1 MDGLSSDDDEVQF
14 TGTLDADAARE
25 RDRAAA
31 EASGNAFDLCS
42 QESTPAQGEDTE
54 AGYMAYFAGRR
65 GSTAAA
71 EPDTDG
77 EDASPFVGGGGEA
90 VSPRRQPS
98 PDDENDGDAEAAPP
112 PPPPPPKRGK
122 RRRSRQRSGY
132 GSDDG
137 FVVDDDD
144 PVAASDDEYAD
155 GDDDA
160 AHRTPA
166 RRRKKK
172 RRPRKEKSH
181 GYEKDDFIA
190 SSDEDEA
197 APPPAPRKKKKRR
210 RQPRDEADEEDDVR
224 KELNFDDED
233 DDEEEAWR
241 DERRRAAGEDGD
253 PEEEFD
259 FGGAKGA
266 EGAAGA
272 RFAVGDEVE
281 AQCPGW
287 GETWYKATIEEVKRS
302 KYAVR
307 WTGADRDKVNVVDP
321 KMVRARRAGSDADA
335 DAGADSSGAESED
348 EYPDRPR
355 ELRGRELMT
364 CACCRWRGKP
374 RYGSSANGFRDGWCQ
389 PVDNFSRAVRRG
401 DYGKY
406 MTEPFCLEEHASQ
419 QTEYVN
425 RVLRPK
431 VTPDDGGQASCD
443 DDDDDDDGAGVGA
456 ADDGG
461 SYRDGD
467 GSSAGDS
474 SGDGDVEA
482 RVQAAP
488 TMRVKE
494 LKAVL
499 AARGVS
505 TDGMVEKSELVQAYV
520 NSLQKGAGGGDGA
533 EQQGDDESDGGGGAE
548 EDVQEAP
555 QPQEEEEEEEEE
567 EDDDDDD
574 EEYAEATPLGVPYE
588 KRETVKAL
596 GAWWNA
602 ATRTWMAP
610 EGAERKKFA
619 PWIRVAGPKRYLC
632 HPFSKN
638 DEVKREVGARFDG
651 SRRQWYIPEEC
662 LCARNLEY
670 CRSRGWLA

>member
-31 EASGNAFDLCS
+31 EASGNAFDLCT
-42 QESTPAQGEDTE
+42 QESQGEDTE
-54 AGYMAYFAGRR
+54 AGYMAYFGSRR
-65 GSTAAA
+65 GSTAPA
-71 EPDTDG
+71 EPDASTDG
-77 EDASPFVGGGGEA
+77 EDASPFVGGG
-90 VSPRRQPS
+90 
-98 PDDENDGDAEAAPP
+98 DEAASPP
-112 PPPPPPKRGK
+112 APPATPKRGK
-122 RRRSRQRSGY
+122 RRRSGHGY
-132 GSDDG
+132 RPDG

-144 PVAASDDEYAD
+144 PDAASDEEYAD
-155 GDDDA
+155 GDDA
-160 AHRTPA
+160 ARHRTPS
-166 RRRKKK
+166 RKKKK

-190 SSDEDEA
+190 SSDDEEE
-197 APPPAPRKKKKRR
+197 APPPAPRKKKRR
-210 RQPRDEADEEDDVR
+210 RQPRDEADDDAVR
-224 KELNFDDED
+224 RNLADDFSD
-233 DDEEEAWR
+233 DDEEAAR

-259 FGGAKGA
+259 FGGGAKAA
-266 EGAAGA
+266 EGAAGG

-287 GETWYKATIEEVKRS
+287 GETWYDATIERVLAR
-302 KYAVR
+302 KYEVR
-307 WTGADRDKVNVVDP
+307 WTGADRDKCNVVDT
-321 KMVRARRAGSDADA
+321 KMVRARTTRVDPNMVRARGSGASSDADA
-335 DAGADSSGAESED
+335 DADSSGAESED

-374 RYGSSANGFRDGWCQ
+374 KYGTSANGFRDGYCQ

-443 DDDDDDDGAGVGA
+443 DDDEDNSAGAGA

-461 SYRDGD
+461 SYRSAGSNDGD
-467 GSSAGDS
+467 SD
-474 SGDGDVEA
+474 DGDADA
-482 RVQAAP
+482 RVRAMP
-488 TMRVKE
+488 TKD

-505 TDGMVEKSELVQAYV
+505 TVGMVEKSELVAAYV
-520 NSLQKGAGGGDGA
+520 KLLRAGGGDSDSDGA
-533 EQQGDDESDGGGGAE
+533 E
-548 EDVQEAP
+548 VQEAP
-555 QPQEEEEEEEEE
+555 QEQEEE
-567 EDDDDDD
+567 EDDDDDG
-574 EEYAEATPLGVPYE
+574 EEPYAEARPLGASFEYKE
-588 KRETVKAL
+588 RMKAL

-610 EGAERKKFA
+610 QGAERRVFDR
-619 PWIRVAGPKRYLC
+619 WVRVAGPKRYLC

-651 SRRQWYIPEEC
+651 SRRKWYIPEEC
-662 LCARNLEY
+662 LCARNLDY

>member
-1 MDGLSSDDDEVQF
+1 MDDGLSSDDDEVQF

-31 EASGNAFDLCS
+31 EASGNAFDLCT
-42 QESTPAQGEDTE
+42 QE
-54 AGYMAYFAGRR
+54 
-65 GSTAAA
+65 STAAA

-90 VSPRRQPS
+90 APPLSPRRQPS
-98 PDDENDGDAEAAPP
+98 PDDEDDSDEAAPP
-112 PPPPPPKRGK
+112 TPKRGK
-122 RRRSRQRSGY
+122 RRRSGRRRSGY

-144 PVAASDDEYAD
+144 PVAASDDDYAD
-155 GDDDA
+155 EDDA
-160 AHRTPA
+160 ARHRTPS
-166 RRRKKK
+166 RKKKK

-190 SSDEDEA
+190 SSDDEEE
-197 APPPAPRKKKKRR
+197 APPPAPRKKKRR
-210 RQPRDEADEEDDVR
+210 RQPRDEADDDDDVR
-224 KELNFDDED
+224 RTLDFSSD
-233 DDEEEAWR
+233 DDDVAAAEA
-241 DERRRAAGEDGD
+241 RRRAAGEDGD

-259 FGGAKGA
+259 LGGAKVGA
-266 EGAAGA
+266 GEG
-272 RFAVGDEVE
+272 FAVGDEVE
-281 AQCPGW
+281 ALW
-287 GETWYKATIEEVKRS
+287 DEKWWKATVEEVMRG
-302 KYAVR
+302 KYDVR
-307 WTGADRDKVNVVDP
+307 WTGPYRHMKNVVDAEN
-321 KMVRARRAGSDADA
+321 VRARTGSGASSGASSDADA
-335 DAGADSSGAESED
+335 DADAGPDSSDAEASVADED
-348 EYPDRPR
+348 PDRPR

-374 RYGSSANGFRDGWCQ
+374 KYGTQINGFRDGWCQ

-443 DDDDDDDGAGVGA
+443 DDDDDDSAGVGA

-461 SYRDGD
+461 SYR
-467 GSSAGDS
+467 SAGSNDCDS
-474 SGDGDVEA
+474 SDDGGDADA
-482 RVQAAP
+482 RVRAMP
-488 TMRVKE
+488 TKD

-505 TDGMVEKSELVQAYV
+505 TVGMVEKSELVAAYV
-520 NSLQKGAGGGDGA
+520 KLLRAGGGD
-533 EQQGDDESDGGGGAE
+533 SDSDGAE
-548 EDVQEAP
+548 EVQEAP
-555 QPQEEEEEEEEE
+555 QEQEEEEEEE
-567 EDDDDDD
+567 DDD
-574 EEYAEATPLGVPYE
+574 EEYAEATPLGVSYE

-610 EGAERKKFA
+610 QGAERKKFA
-619 PWIRVAGPKRYLC
+619 PWVRVAGPKRYLC

-651 SRRQWYIPEEC
+651 SRRKWYIPEEC
-662 LCARNLEY
+662 LCARNVEY

>member
-1 MDGLSSDDDEVQF
+1 MDDGLSSDDDEVQF

-31 EASGNAFDLCS
+31 EASGNTFDLCT
-42 QESTPAQGEDTE
+42 QE
-54 AGYMAYFAGRR
+54 
-65 GSTAAA
+65 STAAA

-90 VSPRRQPS
+90 PPPLSPRRQPS
-98 PDDENDGDAEAAPP
+98 PDDEDDSDEAAPP
-112 PPPPPPKRGK
+112 TPKRGK
-122 RRRSRQRSGY
+122 RRRSGRRRSGY

-144 PVAASDDEYAD
+144 PVAASDDDYAD
-155 GDDDA
+155 EDDA
-160 AHRTPA
+160 ARHRTPS
-166 RRRKKK
+166 RKKKK
-172 RRPRKEKSH
+172 RRPRRKEKSH

-190 SSDEDEA
+190 SSDDEEE
-197 APPPAPRKKKKRR
+197 APPPAPRKKKRR
-210 RQPRDEADEEDDVR
+210 RQPRDEVDEEDDVR
-224 KELNFDDED
+224 RALDFSSD
-233 DDEEEAWR
+233 DDDVAAAEA
-241 DERRRAAGEDGD
+241 RRRAAGEDGD

-259 FGGAKGA
+259 LGGGAKGA
-266 EGAAGA
+266 EGADGT

-287 GETWYKATIEEVKRS
+287 GETWYDATIERVLAR
-302 KYAVR
+302 KYEVR

-321 KMVRARRAGSDADA
+321 KMVRARRAGSGASSDGDA
-335 DAGADSSGAESED
+335 DAGPDSSAAESED
-348 EYPDRPR
+348 EDPDRPR

-374 RYGSSANGFRDGWCQ
+374 KYGTSANGFRDGYCQ

-443 DDDDDDDGAGVGA
+443 DDDDDDSAGVGA

-461 SYRDGD
+461 SYRGSDGD
-467 GSSAGDS
+467 GDGKSAGDS

-488 TMRVKE
+488 TMRPKE

-505 TDGMVEKSELVQAYV
+505 TAGMVEKSELVAAYIK
-520 NSLQKGAGGGDGA
+520 SLHEGAGGGDDGA
-533 EQQGDDESDGGGGAE
+533 EPQGDDPASNDGGGGAQ
-548 EDVQEAP
+548 EDVHAPQEAP
-555 QPQEEEEEEEEE
+555 QEEEE
-567 EDDDDDD
+567 EDDDDDDSD
-574 EEYAEATPLGVPYE
+574 EEYAEATPLGVSYE

-602 ATRTWMAP
+602 ATRNWMAP
-610 EGAERKKFA
+610 EGADRKKFA

-651 SRRQWYIPEEC
+651 SRRKWYIPEEC
-662 LCARNLEY
+662 LCARNVEY

>member
-42 QESTPAQGEDTE
+42 QESTPAQGQDTD
-54 AGYMAYFAGRR
+54 AGFMAYFAGRR
-65 GSTAAA
+65 GSTAPA
-71 EPDTDG
+71 EPDASTDG

-90 VSPRRQPS
+90 APPLSPRRQPS
-98 PDDENDGDAEAAPP
+98 PDDEDDSDEAAPP
-112 PPPPPPKRGK
+112 TPKRGK
-122 RRRSRQRSGY
+122 RRRSGRRRSGY

-144 PVAASDDEYAD
+144 PVAASDDDYAD
-155 GDDDA
+155 EDDA
-160 AHRTPA
+160 ARHRTPS
-166 RRRKKK
+166 RKKKK

-190 SSDEDEA
+190 SSDDEEE
-197 APPPAPRKKKKRR
+197 APPPAPRKKKRR
-210 RQPRDEADEEDDVR
+210 RQPRDEADDDDDVR
-224 KELNFDDED
+224 RTLDFSSD
-233 DDEEEAWR
+233 DDDVAAAEA
-241 DERRRAAGEDGD
+241 RRRAAGEDGD

-259 FGGAKGA
+259 LGGAKVGA
-266 EGAAGA
+266 GEG
-272 RFAVGDEVE
+272 FAVGDEVE
-281 AQCPGW
+281 ALW
-287 GETWYKATIEEVKRS
+287 DEKWWKATVEEVMRG
-302 KYAVR
+302 KYDVR
-307 WTGADRDKVNVVDP
+307 WTGPYRHMKNVVDAEN
-321 KMVRARRAGSDADA
+321 VRARTGSGASSGASSDADA
-335 DAGADSSGAESED
+335 GPDSSDAEASVADED
-348 EYPDRPR
+348 PDRPR

-374 RYGSSANGFRDGWCQ
+374 KYGTQINGFRDGWCQ

-425 RVLRPK
+425 RVLGPR
-431 VTPDDGGQASCD
+431 VTQDDGGEASCD
-443 DDDDDDDGAGVGA
+443 DDDDDDSAGVGA

-461 SYRDGD
+461 SYRGSGGDGD

-482 RVQAAP
+482 RVTAAP
-488 TMRVKE
+488 TMRIKE

-505 TDGMVEKSELVQAYV
+505 TDGMVEKSELVQAYIK
-520 NSLQKGAGGGDGA
+520 SLREGAGGGDSDDGA
-533 EQQGDDESDGGGGAE
+533 RQQDDPANSGGGSE
-548 EDVQEAP
+548 EDVHA
-555 QPQEEEEEEEEE
+555 PQEEEEEEEDDE
-567 EDDDDDD
+567 EDDDSD
-574 EEYAEATPLGVPYE
+574 EEYAEATPLGVSYE

-602 ATRTWMAP
+602 ATRNWMAP
-610 EGAERKKFA
+610 EGGDRKKFA
-619 PWIRVAGPKRYLC
+619 PWIRVAGPRRYLC

-662 LCARNLEY
+662 LCARNLDY

>member
-42 QESTPAQGEDTE
+42 QESTPAQGQDTDTS
-54 AGYMAYFAGRR
+54 YMAYFAGRR
-65 GSTAAA
+65 GSTAAAAAA

-90 VSPRRQPS
+90 APPLSPRRQPS
-98 PDDENDGDAEAAPP
+98 PDDEDDSDEAAPP
-112 PPPPPPKRGK
+112 PRTPKRGK
-122 RRRSRQRSGY
+122 RRRSGRRRSGY

-144 PVAASDDEYAD
+144 PVAASDDDYAD
-155 GDDDA
+155 EDDA
-160 AHRTPA
+160 ARHRTPS
-166 RRRKKK
+166 RKKKTK

-190 SSDEDEA
+190 SSDDEAEA
-197 APPPAPRKKKKRR
+197 APPPAPRKKKRR
-210 RQPRDEADEEDDVR
+210 RQPRDEADDDDDVR
-224 KELNFDDED
+224 RNLAGDFSDD
-233 DDEEEAWR
+233 DDEAVAAAEA
-241 DERRRAAGEDGD
+241 RRRAAGEDGD

-259 FGGAKGA
+259 FGGGAKAA
-266 EGAAGA
+266 EGAAGG

-287 GETWYKATIEEVKRS
+287 GETWYDATIERVLAR
-302 KYAVR
+302 KYEVR
-307 WTGADRDKVNVVDP
+307 WTGADRDKCNVVDP
-321 KMVRARRAGSDADA
+321 EMIRARTVFVDAENVRARTGSGASSDASADADA
-335 DAGADSSGAESED
+335 DSSAAESED
-348 EYPDRPR
+348 DADRPR

-374 RYGSSANGFRDGWCQ
+374 KYGSSENGFRDGYCQ

-419 QTEYVN
+419 QTDYVN

-431 VTPDDGGQASCD
+431 VTQDDGGQASCD
-443 DDDDDDDGAGVGA
+443 DDDDDSAGVGA

-467 GSSAGDS
+467 GSNDGDS

-482 RVQAAP
+482 RVRAMP
-488 TMRVKE
+488 TKD

-499 AARGVS
+499 AVRGVS
-505 TDGMVEKSELVQAYV
+505 TVGMVEKSELVAAYV
-520 NSLQKGAGGGDGA
+520 KLLRAGGGD
-533 EQQGDDESDGGGGAE
+533 SDSDGAE
-548 EDVQEAP
+548 EVQEAP
-555 QPQEEEEEEEEE
+555 QEQEEEEEEE
-567 EDDDDDD
+567 DDD
-574 EEYAEATPLGVPYE
+574 EEYAEATPLGVSYE

-602 ATRTWMAP
+602 ATRNWMAP
-610 EGAERKKFA
+610 EGGDRKKFA
-619 PWIRVAGPKRYLC
+619 PWVRVTGSKRYLC

-638 DEVKREVGARFDG
+638 EEVKREVGARFDG
-651 SRRQWYIPEEC
+651 SRRKWYIPEEC
-662 LCARNLEY
+662 LCARNLDY